1 MILHSLV
8 DSTYQLSI
16 GFTSAN
22 SESRFR
28 ISLGARDKGFLIKNF
43 DFGMGLFDMQ
53 SMQVVRP
60 LVNENQNSG
69 SYRFKN
75 DDFTTLLS
83 KAAKDTS
90 LFWVPVVV
98 KQDVAVIEKRP
109 SPEEVKPQVEL
120 PQNTEPVIKKDT
132 VLVTEPVQP
141 DISQSPVLDSVAEE
155 PVVLKEVTDSILI
168 LNPAEKKK
176 EELLK
181 QKERERIKKQV
192 DEQAALETHA
202 TESLAISKDEIN
214 FMKAPSYRFS
224 EIAV

>member
-1 MILHSLV
+1 MRNLLFSLLAFGLALSASAQKVYFIYLQSDNGSPFYAKVGDKIHSSSSAGYLILHSLV
-8 DSTYQLSI
+8 DSTYQLTI

-43 DFGMGLFDMQ
+43 DFGMGLSDMQ

-98 KQDVAVIEKRP
+98 KQDVAVIEKRS

-120 PQNTEPVIKKDT
+120 PQNTEPVIK
-132 VLVTEPVQP
+132 
-141 DISQSPVLDSVAEE
+141 
-155 PVVLKEVTDSILI
+155 
-168 LNPAEKKK
+168 
-176 EELLK
+176 
-181 QKERERIKKQV
+181 
-192 DEQAALETHA
+192 
-202 TESLAISKDEIN
+202 
-214 FMKAPSYRFS
+214 
-224 EIAV
+224 